1 MHEQEHTNEQEQTT
15 KKRGRPLAPKALTP
29 AERRRMEKYLV
40 ESGLQTPF
48 PFAADLLPP
57 APKPKGKRTAAVKGV
72 HHD

>member
-1 MHEQEHTNEQEQTT
+1 MNEQEQAT
-15 KKRGRPLAPKALTP
+15 KKKRTLVPKALTP
-29 AERRRMEKYLV
+29 AERRAMERYLI

-57 APKPKGKRTAAVKGV
+57 SKPVKRRKKEQTAGV

>member
-57 APKPKGKRTAAVKGV
+57 SKPVKRRKKEQTAGV